1 MGVTGQTQRFSRI
14 HSATFLVIA
23 VPSSSDC
30 CAQTVEQCP
39 SALCSSAILVA
50 EQPSPVTTM
59 RHCCPRAGS
68 PGRAAARRPALGQ
81 ALFPRSCRRGSCG
94 NAAPKHAVAA
104 AVAFPQRAGCGSC
117 ACCCYFL
124 ALARRRRRVFW
135 IALDPFSVRDTVSD
149 TEQWA
154 CLQAKDDR
162 RSQSTMFLALRVYI
176 RVLNFTSLVSSS
188 F

>member
-68 PGRAAARRPALGQ
+68 PGRAAARRPAASWRRWSG
-81 ALFPRSCRRGSCG
+81 ALPPQLSSWQLWERGAKTCSRSRRGVSAACG
-94 NAAPKHAVAA
+94 M
-104 AVAFPQRAGCGSC
+104 
-117 ACCCYFL
+117 
-124 ALARRRRRVFW
+124 W
-135 IALDPFSVRDTVSD
+135 IL
-149 TEQWA
+149 
-154 CLQAKDDR
+154 CLLLLLFGTC
-162 RSQSTMFLALRVYI
+162 SSET
-176 RVLNFTSLVSSS
+176 TSLLDCFGPIFGSRYRL
-188 F
+188 